1 MVTTPLPIDCFKR
14 RVCHSLEHTR
24 KALVEI
30 SRTRLYGSNG
40 QEFRKRFCALPDIM
54 ADTRAQLVA
63 LQLAFESLATFIDAD
78 DGIRAAFMGKFFTS
92 YCCLLEELTATPPI

>member
-1 MVTTPLPIDCFKR
+1 
-14 RVCHSLEHTR
+14 
-24 KALVEI
+24 
-30 SRTRLYGSNG
+30 
-40 QEFRKRFCALPDIM
+40 M